1 MFKHPTSYMWGFGI
15 QREIPLGFTV
25 DVTYVGRRGL
35 YLQRE
40 RNINQLQPGTI
51 QANPGVNI
59 AALRPYKG
67 YNVIRVS
74 ENSGSSKYNSLQV
87 SADRRYSN
95 GLKVGFAYT
104 LASPRTTRATSATSS
119 GTPTTTRTT
128 GGASDFD
135 RRHVVSVYYIYDLPF
150 WRDQSTLM
158 RNLLGG
164 WQVSGATFF
173 RTGTPFS
180 VLRNNDIAGVGD
192 GGFLPAGRTWSATS
206 MPGANKEFST
216 AVGDGNFWFN
226 PAAFANPAAG
236 TFGNA
241 PRNHIYNPGE
251 QQWDIALFKNFML
264 GGTRRAQ
271 FRAEFFNFPN
281 HPNWAQRRRPV
292 RCRGRAGP
300 NPTNADFG
308 RVTSARHGE
317 RTAQLSLRFLF

>member
-1 MFKHPTSYMWGFGI
+1 MWGFGM
-15 QREIPLGFTV
+15 QREIPFGFTL
-25 DVTYVGRRGL
+25 DITYLGRRGL

-59 AALRPYKG
+59 AALRPYAG
-67 YNVIRVS
+67 YNVIRIS
-74 ENSGSSKYNSLQV
+74 ENSGNSKYNSLQI
-87 SADRRYSN
+87 SADRRYRN

-104 LASPRTTRATSATSS
+104 LGKSEDNGSNKRNVLWNTYDD
-119 GTPTTTRTT
+119 T
-128 GGASDFD
+128 GYWGPSDYD
-135 RRHVVSVYYIYDLPF
+135 RRHVASVYYIYDLPF

-164 WQVSGATFF
+164 WQISGATFF
-173 RTGTPFS
+173 RTGTPFA

-192 GGFLPAGRTWSATS
+192 GAFLQPVNMVGDPNS
-206 MPGANKEFST
+206 GANKQFST

-226 PAAFANPAAG
+226 TAAFANPAAG

-241 PRNHIYNPGE
+241 PRNNIYNPGE
-251 QQWDIALFKNFML
+251 QQWDIALFKNFNL

-281 HPNWAQRRRPV
+281 HPNWGNAQT
-292 RCRGRAGP
+292 GALQGQGWAD
-300 NPTNADFG
+300 PTSANFG
-308 RVTSARHGE
+308 RVTTKSGNRDI
-317 RTAQLSLRFLF
+317 QLSLRFLF